1 MLKITIDNEEVLS
14 NKNFT
19 IEEEMLNTPS
29 VILDNVYPKS
39 WENDKDY
46 VSRFY
51 HPNDYS
57 KCLIEDEIYT
67 PAEPGLNEEGTNF
80 QITADTNKLNELTS
94 MKGQTTQDSTPTPD
108 APVEVKTVTGRQEVS
123 VAGKNLLNI
132 NNWVKGR
139 INNTTGNIEYANN
152 VSSMT
157 IGETDIKFI
166 VSQAWNSGIASDF
179 IPISTGTYAFTF
191 SHNREIS
198 VYIDTYNNQNVRL
211 SRVVSYTQSASP
223 TTRIFTIS
231 DSNVKYIRIH
241 FEVNTANVEYIVSDM
256 QLEKGSATTYEPYIG
271 NTYEINLGKNL
282 SQLSSISTTNGGYIN
297 RSVSS
302 MCEVEKGITYT
313 LSFKNNS
320 SYTNG
325 CTVRIWHDNT
335 YTDQLYKV
343 LVANSTMVYT
353 FTATNSGTLHLSCK
367 VANDMTDIFTE
378 IQVEKG
384 SQATTYAPYKT
395 PIELCKIGNYQ
406 DRIFKSSGKN
416 LFNTWNSGSVNL
428 TTGEFTTT
436 ARNRS
441 DYIEVQPST
450 NYTLWRENTGFA
462 TYSIEYDNNH
472 NFIEYKTITSANT
485 TLSFTTTATTKYIVL
500 YQYTSYAPTN
510 RAMLNE
516 GSAAL
521 PYEPYGSGTWYLEK
535 NIGKVVLNGSETWNR
550 TQVTSSNSYAFWSL
564 FTTLD
569 LPKPKYNI
577 NTPKICNYFPYEFKV
592 WNQSTVNHL
601 AENDATNLSL
611 LFNVDNSIA
620 TTVTQW
626 NNWLSTHNTTVYYVL
641 ATPTTTEITDSELI
655 SQLESIELLEGLN
668 NVSVVS
674 PYLQGIINLHYNFQ
688 DDETTSNLLF
698 CGVVK
703 NSGNISLN
711 PRYPH
716 YQSLQILDFK
726 TFLSEG
732 ETLDF
737 VIANKTI
744 EEAIDQI
751 ISTIAPY
758 GFVKGNIQIIGA
770 DTIIGAYST
779 KDKTAYDV
787 FNYIAD
793 ITQSRWTTR
802 LIDENIVAIDFYD
815 PTLLPQGTPIN
826 YTTSW
831 FRDNLIDDMSYS
843 YGSNDYRNK
852 QVMTSNEVYGSI
864 LQTQTIVANGYQTQF
879 DTELKIGQITSITA
893 NGTQLTIATNEQKE
907 LGFNAD
913 IYYTPG
919 NNYFESAD
927 LKSTGEILIV
937 NYIAIVEGRQII
949 TNGTEI
955 NRVATATGRK
965 GIVAR
970 YENRNDANTSN
981 ELQLIGQSYIRY
993 KGTPEIK
1000 LTIVSRSNIWNVGDR
1015 VQFNAPINELATE
1028 YMVKKKTINRILAN
1042 PSSEEHI
1049 VYTYE
1054 MTSSFNSEQAINY
1067 FDNQR
1072 AKAKGNIGESEY
1084 ITRNVDIENIANII
1098 FYGSNVE
1105 QATITGDNTLQATL
1119 SSPIIN

>member
-29 VILDNVYPKS
+29 VVLDNVYPKS

-57 KCLIEDEIYT
+57 KCLIKDETYT
-67 PAEPGLNEEGTNF
+67 PAEPGLNVEGTNF
-80 QITADTNKLNELTS
+80 QITADTTKLSELTS
-94 MKGQTTQDSTPTPD
+94 IKGNTTQNGTPTPTT
-108 APVEVKTVTGRQEVS
+108 PVPINVVSGRQEVL
-123 VAGKNLLNI
+123 VQGTNLLRYPYVHTTETISGVVFTDNGDGSITVNGTSTATNYSLWYFYEGQWNYNNLTYELLPGTYTFKSIGTDKIAMGVNLYKSNGTNEYFAVQKADITKTITEKVRLNI
-132 NNWVKGR
+132 RLVVNKDISVNNYIVYPQIEKGTVASNWVKP
-139 INNTTGNIEYANN
+139 IN
-152 VSSMT
+152 
-157 IGETDIKFI
+157 K
-166 VSQAWNSGIASDF
+166 Q
-179 IPISTGTYAFTF
+179 
-191 SHNREIS
+191 
-198 VYIDTYNNQNVRL
+198 
-211 SRVVSYTQSASP
+211 
-223 TTRIFTIS
+223 
-231 DSNVKYIRIH
+231 
-241 FEVNTANVEYIVSDM
+241 
-256 QLEKGSATTYEPYIG
+256 
-271 NTYEINLGKNL
+271 YEINLGKNL

-325 CTVRIWHDNT
+325 CTVRVWHDNT
-335 YTDQLYKV
+335 YTDQLYKA
-343 LVANSTMVYT
+343 LVANSTMTYT
-353 FTATNSGTLHLSCK
+353 FTATYSGTLHLSCK
-367 VANDMTDIFTE
+367 VANDTTDIFTE

-384 SQATTYAPYKT
+384 SSASSYAEYKT

-406 DRIFKSSGKN
+406 DRIYKN
-416 LFNTWNSGSVNL
+416 GN
-428 TTGEFTTT
+428 
-436 ARNRS
+436 
-441 DYIEVQPST
+441 
-450 NYTLWRENTGFA
+450 
-462 TYSIEYDNNH
+462 
-472 NFIEYKTITSANT
+472 K
-485 TLSFTTTATTKYIVL
+485 
-500 YQYTSYAPTN
+500 
-510 RAMLNE
+510 
-516 GSAAL
+516 
-521 PYEPYGSGTWYLEK
+521 WYLEK
-535 NIGKVVLNGSETWNR
+535 KIGKIVLNGSEEGWNVR
-550 TQVTSSNSYAFWSL
+550 QGSNPNLYVYYLLNNYVQNSVKENGVNKSNRFIEDNTSGLIQVDGGFRIAEYSLINRIFLCVNSNIAN
-564 FTTLD
+564 T
-569 LPKPKYNI
+569 I
-577 NTPKICNYFPYEFKV
+577 NNFK
-592 WNQSTVNHL
+592 T
-601 AENDATNLSL
+601 
-611 LFNVDNSIA
+611 
-620 TTVTQW
+620 
-626 NNWLSTHNTTVYYVL
+626 WLSTHNTIVYYVL

-668 NVSVVS
+668 NISVVS
-674 PYLQGIINLHYNFQ
+674 PYLQGIINIHYNFVNE
-688 DDETTSNLLF
+688 ETTSNLLF

-751 ISTIAPY
+751 IGAIAPY
-758 GFVKGNIQIIGA
+758 GFIKGNIQIIGA

-787 FNYIAD
+787 FNYLAD

-802 LIDENIVAIDFYD
+802 LIDENTVAIDFYD

-826 YTTSW
+826 YNETW
-831 FRDNLIDDMSYS
+831 FRNNLIDDMSYS

-864 LQTQTIVANGYQTQF
+864 LQTQTIVANGYQKQF

-927 LKSTGEILIV
+927 LRSTGEILIV

-949 TNGTEI
+949 TNETEI

-1000 LTIVSRSNIWNVGDR
+1000 LTIVSRKNIWNIGDR

-1072 AKAKGNIGESEY
+1072 AKTKGNIGESEY
-1084 ITRNVDIENIANII
+1084 ITRNVDIENVANII

>member
-29 VILDNVYPKS
+29 VVLDNVYPKS

-46 VSRFY
+46 TSRFY

-57 KCLIEDEIYT
+57 KCLIKDEIYT
-67 PAEPGLNEEGTNF
+67 PAEPGLNVEGTSF
-80 QITADTNKLNELTS
+80 QITADTTKQYELTS
-94 MKGQTTQDSTPTPD
+94 MKGNTTQSGTPTPT
-108 APVEVKTVTGRQEVS
+108 APVPINVVS
-123 VAGKNLLNI
+123 GDNEINVCGKNIYNTKKYNFSFNQTTYEALSNI
-132 NNWVKGR
+132 LQIKNNYGGIPR
-139 INNTTGNIEYANN
+139 II
-152 VSSMT
+152 
-157 IGETDIKFI
+157 ETDTNYFKMTASTTYDNAQVWLFSNLQPNTNYNISCNVDTNITNGTMWLFGTARAITTKKL
-166 VSQAWNSGIASDF
+166 SQSFTTNASGEFSF
-179 IPISTGTYAFTF
+179 SPMFYCTGTKA
-191 SHNREIS
+191 SGN
-198 VYIDTYNNQNVRL
+198 YIEL
-211 SRVVSYTQSASP
+211 SN
-223 TTRIFTIS
+223 I
-231 DSNVKYIRIH
+231 
-241 FEVNTANVEYIVSDM
+241 M
-256 QLEKGSATTYEPYIG
+256 LEKGSATTYEPYQG
-271 NTYEINLGKNL
+271 QSYPINLG
-282 SQLSSISTTNGGYIN
+282 
-297 RSVSS
+297 
-302 MCEVEKGITYT
+302 
-313 LSFKNNS
+313 
-320 SYTNG
+320 
-325 CTVRIWHDNT
+325 D
-335 YTDQLYKV
+335 
-343 LVANSTMVYT
+343 
-353 FTATNSGTLHLSCK
+353 
-367 VANDMTDIFTE
+367 
-378 IQVEKG
+378 
-384 SQATTYAPYKT
+384 
-395 PIELCKIGNYQ
+395 IELCKIGNYQ
-406 DRIFKSSGKN
+406 DRIYKNNGK
-416 LFNTWNSGSVNL
+416 
-428 TTGEFTTT
+428 
-436 ARNRS
+436 
-441 DYIEVQPST
+441 
-450 NYTLWRENTGFA
+450 
-462 TYSIEYDNNH
+462 
-472 NFIEYKTITSANT
+472 
-485 TLSFTTTATTKYIVL
+485 
-500 YQYTSYAPTN
+500 
-510 RAMLNE
+510 
-516 GSAAL
+516 
-521 PYEPYGSGTWYLEK
+521 WYLEK
-535 NIGKVVLNGSETWNR
+535 NIGKVVLDGSENWNIGGTYQGI
-550 TQVTSSNSYAFWSL
+550 TQFQTRAGVSLNPQGVLKTLSNYFKGVKWADSWKNDKSITSGAGILRVMTSD
-564 FTTLD
+564 FTTVD
-569 LPKPKYNI
+569 A
-577 NTPKICNYFPYEFKV
+577 FK
-592 WNQSTVNHL
+592 T
-601 AENDATNLSL
+601 
-611 LFNVDNSIA
+611 
-620 TTVTQW
+620 
-626 NNWLSTHNTTVYYVL
+626 WLNTHNTIVYCVL
-641 ATPTTTEITDSELI
+641 ATPTTTEITDTELI

-674 PYLQGIINLHYNFQ
+674 PYLQGIINIHYNFVNE
-688 DDETTSNLLF
+688 ETTSNLLF

-787 FNYIAD
+787 FNYLAD

-802 LIDENIVAIDFYD
+802 MIDENTVAIDFYD

-826 YTTSW
+826 YNETW

-927 LKSTGEILIV
+927 LRSTGEILIV

-1000 LTIVSRSNIWNVGDR
+1000 LTIVSRKNLWNIGDR

-1054 MTSSFNSEQAINY
+1054 ITSSFNSEQAINY

-1084 ITRNVDIENIANII
+1084 ITRNVDIESIANII
-1098 FYGSNVE
+1098 FYGSNIE